1 MKDKEAVFE
10 AIFYDLGIDL
20 NDDNPEALVESFV
33 RLSDSVTTEEVSKQ
47 LAYKRARDR
56 ESLPYMESNEEVVT
70 TGMSQNFMSILKKVS
85 RDRKKLPNDKDV
97 NFNKF
102 IGRSGRPAEKPEP
115 EIVVINDDIGD
126 FVEYEADDPSI
137 HLEDELA
144 GPEEFIDDKPTYVS
158 IDTDAGLHRIKRQI
172 KKFIVGNLRERF
184 KQLAVIDERHV
195 HEMAAYIV
203 AKVEE
208 LEKEYTT
215 SE

>member
-1 MKDKEAVFE
+1 MSKDKATFE

-20 NDDNPEALVESFV
+20 NDDNPETLVESFV
-33 RLSDSVTTEEVSKQ
+33 DLSDSVTTEEVSKQ

-56 ESLPYMESNEEVVT
+56 ESLPYIDSNEEIVT
-70 TGMSQNFMSILKKVS
+70 IGMSQKFMSILKKVS

-102 IGRSGRPAEKPEP
+102 IGRSGRPAEKTEP
-115 EIVVINDDIGD
+115 EIVVIDDDTGE

-137 HLEDELA
+137 HIEDELA

-172 KKFIVGNLRERF
+172 KRFVVGNLRERF

-195 HEMAAYIV
+195 HEMADYIV
-203 AKVEE
+203 AKVQE
-208 LEKEYTT
+208 LEREYTT